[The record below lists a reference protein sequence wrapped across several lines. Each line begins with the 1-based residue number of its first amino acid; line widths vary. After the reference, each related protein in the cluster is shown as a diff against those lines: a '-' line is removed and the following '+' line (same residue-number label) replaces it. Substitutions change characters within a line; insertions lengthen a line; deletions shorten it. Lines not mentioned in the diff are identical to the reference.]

1 MKKILYLLIFIPY
14 LLFSQTHSIDN
25 KNLFMSG
32 LSTDED
38 VSINTYFN
46 TTMDSCDISWTIIKD
61 SVPNLWGMSFC
72 FPNCYIEGVTNGQD
86 NFLPNE
92 QHYLNCHVYPYG
104 QSGSGVIQMEITTN
118 NTYKDTVTWNVS
130 INSITNTLE
139 NLSNNHLNIYKTIN
153 ILGYRS
159 EKNNQILF
167 DLHNDGSVK
176 KRLIINSF

>member
-1 MKKILYLLIFIPY
+1 MKKLINLIIILPSF
-14 LLFSQTHSIDN
+14 LFCQSHSIDD
-25 KNLFMSG
+25 KNLYMSG

-38 VSINTYFN
+38 ISINTYFN
-46 TTMDSCDISWTIIKD
+46 TMDSCDISWNIIKD

-72 FPNCYIEGVTNGQD
+72 FPNCYIEGVTTGQD

-130 INSITNTLE
+130 INSITNTIE
-139 NLSNNHLNIYKTIN
+139 NLSDNHLNIYKTIN
-153 ILGYRS
+153 ILGHRS

-167 DLHNDGSVK
+167 DLYNDGSIK
-176 KRLIINSF
+176 KRFTINSF

>member
-1 MKKILYLLIFIPY
+1 MNNSGNILWADDEIDLLKPHI
-14 LLFSQTHSIDN
+14 LFLQSKGYT
-25 KNLFMSG
+25 
-32 LSTDED
+32 
-38 VSINTYFN
+38 V
-46 TTMDSCDISWTIIKD
+46 
-61 SVPNLWGMSFC
+61 
-72 FPNCYIEGVTNGQD
+72 EGVTNGQD

-130 INSITNTLE
+130 INSITNTIKT
-139 NLSNNHLNIYKTIN
+139 LSNNHLNIYKTIN

-176 KRLIINSF
+176 KRFIINSF